1 MDDDKTIE
9 LESRIAH
16 QEHTILTLN
25 DALTDQQARI
35 TALEA
40 RVEALLD
47 RVRAL
52 SATASVGE
60 PGDELPPH
68 Y

>member
-16 QEHTILTLN
+16 QEHTIMTLN
-25 DALTDQQARI
+25 DALTDQQARV

-52 SATASVGE
+52 SEAAPGGE
-60 PGDELPPH
+60 SGDELPPH

>member
-1 MDDDKTIE
+1 M
-9 LESRIAH
+9 A
-16 QEHTILTLN
+16 LN
-25 DALTDQQARI
+25 DALADQQTRI
-35 TALEA
+35 SALEA

-52 SATASVGE
+52 SEAAAGGDAGE
-60 PGDELPPH
+60 ELPPH